1 MADNTITFE
10 YNGATFTVAP
20 ATIGSNIRRDFL
32 HYMLKDVFTQAGHT
46 VTAVNSAHNALG
58 ELSQHE
64 FDAVVTD
71 HNMPEMSGEEL
82 IKRIRS
88 SEPNI
93 PIILVSGYLNQDL
106 IQNLKNVNTE
116 IFHKPLN
123 VISLLRKTDEKLN
136 MSGK

>member
-1 MADNTITFE
+1 MPGRILIVDDDD
-10 YNGATFTVAP
+10 
-20 ATIGSNIRRDFL
+20 DFRGL
-32 HYMLKDVFTQAGHT
+32 LKDVFTQAGHT

-123 VISLLRKTDEKLN
+123 VISLLRKTDERLN

>member
-1 MADNTITFE
+1 MASKILIVDDDD
-10 YNGATFTVAP
+10 
-20 ATIGSNIRRDFL
+20 DFRGL
-32 HYMLKDVFTQAGHT
+32 LTDVFSQAGYE
-46 VTAVNSAHNALG
+46 VTSVNNPHSAI
-58 ELSQHE
+58 EVFSKDE

-71 HNMPEMSGEEL
+71 HNMPEMTGEDL
-82 IKRIRS
+82 IKEIRS

-123 VISLLRKTDEKLN
+123 VISLLRKTEEKL
-136 MSGK
+136 SVAKR